1 MKKVDT
7 EITDI
12 ELFADHYMSNMQN
25 DGRTVPE
32 QMIVKNFVR
41 SWLKYLERVKEL
53 GNGTK
58 EDVLNVNM

>member
-1 MKKVDT
+1 MKKVET

-12 ELFADHYMSNMQN
+12 ELFADYYMSNMQN

-41 SWLKYLERVKEL
+41 SWLKYMERAIVTGKQI
-53 GNGTK
+53 GRAH
-58 EDVLNVNM
+58 V